1 MKFTTHINYA
11 LFFALVVLVV
21 LLAISAYLLW
31 FEFPRGYQADRATWV
46 DIHKWVGFGLYVTVV
61 LHVLL
66 HVRWLWRMTRYY
78 IRRLTSRF
86 DTNTKIETL
95 DTERKRL

>member
-31 FEFPRGYQADRATWV
+31 VEFPRGYQADRATWV
-46 DIHKWVGFGLYVTVV
+46 DIHKWVGIGLYITIV

-66 HVRWLWRMTRYY
+66 HAKWLWRMTRYY
-78 IRRLTSRF
+78 IRRLTNQFS
-86 DTNTKIETL
+86 TNTRIESI
-95 DTERKRL
+95 DTERQ

>member
-11 LFFALVVLVV
+11 LFFILVVLIV

-31 FEFPRGYQADRATWV
+31 FEFPRGYHGDRATWI
-46 DIHKWVGFGLYVTVV
+46 DIHKWVGFTLYIAVV

-78 IRRLTSRF
+78 VRRLTSQF
-86 DTNTKIETL
+86 GTNTRIEAI
-95 DTERKRL
+95 DTERQGL